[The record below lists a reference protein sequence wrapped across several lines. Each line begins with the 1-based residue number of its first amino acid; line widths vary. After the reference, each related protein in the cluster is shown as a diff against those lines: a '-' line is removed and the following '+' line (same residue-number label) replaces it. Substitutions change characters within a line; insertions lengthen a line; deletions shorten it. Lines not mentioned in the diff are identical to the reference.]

1 MWGGAVTGPVSK
13 LLRPIKTQK
22 QVSYRVPHSQREQ
35 APSPVLF
42 PIVKHVATLAK
53 GLQIAQPVVGGI
65 MIKVCSRQ
73 CYPGRANRVVA
84 NSLSKAGQRPSASI
98 APSPYVFI
106 PPSTIA

>member
-1 MWGGAVTGPVSK
+1 MWRGAVTGPVSK
-13 LLRPIKTQK
+13 LLRPIKTQE

-42 PIVKHVATLAK
+42 PIVKHMATLAK
-53 GLQIAQPVVGGI
+53 GLQIAQPVICGI
-65 MIKVCSRQ
+65 MIKVRSRQ
-73 CYPGRANRVVA
+73 RYPGRANRVVA
-84 NSLSKAGQRPSASI
+84 NSLSKAGHCPSMSI